1 MYKDVQDRTCCAF
14 FVSHDRLQLCE
25 FLPIKNSPS
34 WMWITLEFSR
44 NLDSNQLNWW
54 QPSTVYSSPVFR
66 WWLTGR
72 GNFLFTLV
80 RHSSI
85 KSWPVSQAV
94 SRPFCRNGK
103 EHWARS
109 VNLIGPQVR
118 LYYGPSAGKCLQH
131 IAAGNV
137 IRSCDSEKVLMM
149 IMTPFKE
156 QQPR

>member
-1 MYKDVQDRTCCAF
+1 MSKIGLAVLFLCPMTASNYANFYQLRTHQVECELLSNSAATLIRTNWIGDSHRQFILRPC
-14 FVSHDRLQLCE
+14 FVGDLRGEATFYLHSSVTR
-25 FLPIKNSPS
+25 
-34 WMWITLEFSR
+34 
-44 NLDSNQLNWW
+44 QLNLG
-54 QPSTVYSSPVFR
+54 QS
-66 WWLTGR
+66 
-72 GNFLFTLV
+72 
-80 RHSSI
+80 
-85 KSWPVSQAV
+85 VSQAV

-137 IRSCDSEKVLMM
+137 IRSCDSEEVLMM